1 MPPAPPVMRT
11 VRDEVTVTPSS
22 WVAPVRRGPAW
33 IDCDLY
39 YTIVENKGQR
49 VRAADPDPESQACKE
64 AVVEFSGKVPV
75 RKLGPGGPEVPVFAL
90 GSWDVWDRMEAAD
103 RRALIERAVEAGSAF
118 FDVAYYNMG
127 PHAEASRTDL
137 LFGEA
142 IRDLGLDRSEYRLCG
157 KLWLW
162 EYPQTGFAE
171 QMDVS
176 LGRIGAAGA
185 DPGSF
190 ETVVVGDFMGDID
203 IAQVVRDVQAEIDRG
218 NFASWGVNNWPAE
231 ALQLALDTA
240 AAEELTAP
248 SFAQLKYGLVRRSMA
263 EGEFYGRWFAD
274 GTLALQASDAF
285 EGGILVGKLTPGR
298 KIGADV
304 GGIRERIV
312 EAYPEVERIAASL
325 GATPA
330 QLGIAFCLANPAT
343 ANVLFGASSVSQ
355 LNDNLG
361 AISLLEREGAERI
374 REATAELWLDREV
387 RADGVWAPPA
397 P

>member
-1 MPPAPPVMRT
+1 M
-11 VRDEVTVTPSS
+11 
-22 WVAPVRRGPAW
+22 
-33 IDCDLY
+33 
-39 YTIVENKGQR
+39 
-49 VRAADPDPESQACKE
+49 
-64 AVVEFSGKVPV
+64 EFSGKVPV

-90 GSWDVWDRMEAAD
+90 GSWNIWDRMEAAD

-176 LGRIGAAGA
+176 LERIGAAGA

-218 NFASWGVNNWPAE
+218 SFASWGVNNWPAE

-285 EGGILVGKLTPGR
+285 EGGILVGKLAPGR